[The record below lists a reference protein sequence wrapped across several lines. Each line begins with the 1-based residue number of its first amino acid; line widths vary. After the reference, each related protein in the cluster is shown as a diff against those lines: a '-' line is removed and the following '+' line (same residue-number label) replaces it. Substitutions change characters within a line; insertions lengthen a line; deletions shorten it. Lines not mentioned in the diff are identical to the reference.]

1 MVEGGAS
8 PAKAFLREGQVDR
21 AIIVRAPIRF
31 QEPLASDID
40 EGTLTDAGL
49 VKLGS
54 VGGDGD
60 DTFDGDTV
68 DYWVKEGEAW
78 IVKELSEWP

>member
-1 MVEGGAS
+1 
-8 PAKAFLREGQVDR
+8 
-21 AIIVRAPIRF
+21 
-31 QEPLASDID
+31 
-40 EGTLTDAGL
+40 LTDAGL